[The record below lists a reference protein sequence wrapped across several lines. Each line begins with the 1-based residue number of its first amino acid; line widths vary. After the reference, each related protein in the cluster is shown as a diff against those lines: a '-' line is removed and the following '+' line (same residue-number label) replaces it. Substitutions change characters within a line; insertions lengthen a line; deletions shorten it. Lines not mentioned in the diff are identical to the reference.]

1 MYEDKNLGS
10 KMGARHV
17 PGGWAASLQRGQ
29 SDLSKRPDPQCRR
42 DLRGAARP
50 RFKRQHPCDLF
61 RENDCQTV
69 GFAAHNQRH
78 HCFDGQAAQL
88 PPITGSIDESGL
100 FTATDGGAAAVMTDS
115 TCGVVAT
122 TSATLNFSGRT
133 ARYVEQVSTT
143 LCGNW
148 TLSGTLT
155 R

>member
-1 MYEDKNLGS
+1 MRTRTWALRWALAMCLAVGLQACSGDSPTSPSGQTPSVAGTYAGPLDLASNGS
-10 KMGARHV
+10 TLATFSARMTV
-17 PGGWAASLQRGQ
+17 KQ
-29 SDLSKRPDPQCRR
+29 SGSQLTIS
-42 DLRGAARP
+42 GTIA
-50 RFKRQHPCDLF
+50 
-61 RENDCQTV
+61 
-69 GFAAHNQRH
+69 
-78 HCFDGQAAQL
+78 FDGQAAQL
-88 PPITGSIDESGL
+88 PPITGSIDKSGL